1 MDEVTLNAYVI
12 YAFLGAVVLL
22 LITLIGAVLR
32 FTYVVGKIQGQITGL
47 EGQITGLQGQITG
60 LQGQING
67 LQGQIDALREE
78 MNRLW
83 GAISELRQELTA
95 RFERVES
102 EQGALREAVAENR
115 GLLMGL
121 HRRIDQL
128 ERHRHEEPTG
138 NVILTPAAPEPVA
151 D

>member
-47 EGQITGLQGQITG
+47 EGQITGLQGQI
-60 LQGQING
+60 NG
-67 LQGQIDALREE
+67 LQGQIGSLREE

-95 RFERVES
+95 RFERVEARLDRVEA